1 MSIVLA
7 ALAPVF
13 LLIALGTVLR
23 LTLLPGR
30 NAWDALESL
39 TYFVLFPA
47 LLIVTT
53 ATADLREVPATGV
66 GAALFAAIVI
76 LSLVLIVLKPL
87 LARTLSLSG
96 PAFTSVFQGSVR
108 WNTYVALAIAGSLH
122 GVLGLA
128 LASVAIVAMVP
139 LLNFTCVLVL
149 ARYAADK
156 PPDARAIGGQILR
169 NPLIWSVLA
178 GIAINLSGLPLPKIA
193 VAFCEILG
201 RGALPL
207 GLLAVGAG
215 LDLDKLWR
223 PQAAVIATVVLKLA
237 VMPTIAI
244 SLGCWFGLTGAPLT
258 VVAIASSVPSA
269 PGAYILAR
277 QMGGDAPLYARI
289 LTLQTVIAVLT
300 MPAALAITQWAAP
313 GP

>member
-1 MSIVLA
+1 MSAVLT

-13 LLIALGTVLR
+13 LLIALGAVLK
-23 LTLLPGR
+23 LTLLPNR
-30 NAWDALESL
+30 SAWDAFESL

-66 GAALFAAIVI
+66 GAALFTAIVI
-76 LSLVLIVLKPL
+76 LSLVLIILKPL
-87 LARTLSLSG
+87 LVRALGLSG
-96 PAFTSVFQGSVR
+96 PAFTSVFQGAVR

-122 GVLGLA
+122 GVYGLA

-139 LLNFTCVLVL
+139 LLNFVCVLVL

-156 PPDARAIGGQILR
+156 APDARAIAGQILR

-193 VAFCEILG
+193 IAFCEILG
-201 RGALPL
+201 RGALAL

-215 LDLDKLWR
+215 LDLDKPWR
-223 PQAAVIATVVLKLA
+223 PHAAVIATVVLKLA
-237 VMPTIAI
+237 VMPAIAI
-244 SLGCWFGLTGAPLT
+244 SLGCWIGLTGAPLT

-277 QMGGDAPLYARI
+277 QMGGDAPLYARL
-289 LTLQTVIAVLT
+289 LTLQTVVAFLTIPAVL
-300 MPAALAITQWAAP
+300 AIVQAVAP
-313 GP
+313 VP

>member
-1 MSIVLA
+1 MSAVLT

-13 LLIALGTVLR
+13 LLIALGAVLK
-23 LTLLPGR
+23 LTLLPSR
-30 NAWDALESL
+30 SAWDAFESL

-66 GAALFAAIVI
+66 GAALFTAIVI
-76 LSLVLIVLKPL
+76 LSFALIILKPL
-87 LARTLSLSG
+87 LARTLNLSG

-122 GVLGLA
+122 GILGLA

-139 LLNFTCVLVL
+139 LLNFICVLVL
-149 ARYAADK
+149 AWYAADK
-156 PPDARAIGGQILR
+156 APDARAIAGQILR

-178 GIAINLSGLPLPKIA
+178 GIAINLSGVPLPKIA

-201 RGALPL
+201 RGALAL

-237 VMPTIAI
+237 VMPAIAI
-244 SLGCWFGLTGAPLT
+244 GLGCWIGLTGAPLT

-289 LTLQTVIAVLT
+289 LTLQTVIAFLT
-300 MPAALAITQWAAP
+300 MPAALAITQWLAP
-313 GP
+313 VP

>member
-1 MSIVLA
+1 MSAVLT

-13 LLIALGTVLR
+13 LLIALGAVLK
-23 LTLLPGR
+23 LTLLPNR
-30 NAWDALESL
+30 SAWDAFESL

-53 ATADLREVPATGV
+53 ATADLHEVPATGV
-66 GAALFAAIVI
+66 GAALFTAIVI
-76 LSLVLIVLKPL
+76 LSLVLIILKPL
-87 LARTLSLSG
+87 LVRALSLSG
-96 PAFTSVFQGSVR
+96 PAFTSVFQGAVR
-108 WNTYVALAIAGSLH
+108 WNTYVALAIAGGLH
-122 GVLGLA
+122 GMLGLA

-139 LLNFTCVLVL
+139 LLNFVCVLVL

-156 PPDARAIGGQILR
+156 PPDARAIAGQILR

-193 VAFCEILG
+193 IAFCEILG
-201 RGALPL
+201 RGALAL

-223 PQAAVIATVVLKLA
+223 PHAAVIATVVLKLA
-237 VMPTIAI
+237 VMPAIAI
-244 SLGCWFGLTGAPLT
+244 SLGCWIGLTGAPLT

-277 QMGGDAPLYARI
+277 QMGGDAPLYARL
-289 LTLQTVIAVLT
+289 LTLQTVVAFLTIPAVLAIVQT
-300 MPAALAITQWAAP
+300 VAPAP
-313 GP
+313 